1 MASPDLCPCGSGLVY
16 KACCAPLH
24 RGEREAPDAESM
36 MRSRYAAY
44 AKKEIGYLLRTIH
57 PTHED
62 RKIPEAELRNLL
74 AAAARNQRYMG
85 LVILDHRGPNPEG
98 ISEVLFQARVF
109 ERGRDFT
116 FVERSEFAH
125 DGTGWRYVRGDTVP
139 VTKIQGDPLALTLA
153 TFQKS

>member
-24 RGEREAPDAESM
+24 KGEREAPDAESM

-44 AKKEIGYLLRTIH
+44 AKKEIGYLIKTIH
-57 PTHED
+57 PAHDD
-62 RKIPEAELRNLL
+62 RKMPEAELHKLL

-85 LVILDHRGPNPEG
+85 LTILDRAAPNADG
-98 ISEVLFQARVF
+98 IAEVLFIAKVF

-116 FVERSEFAH
+116 FAERSEFAH
-125 DGTGWRYVRGDTVP
+125 DGTGWRYRRGDTVAIGAIP
-139 VTKIQGDPLALTLA
+139 GDPKALTLA
-153 TFQKS
+153 TFPRP